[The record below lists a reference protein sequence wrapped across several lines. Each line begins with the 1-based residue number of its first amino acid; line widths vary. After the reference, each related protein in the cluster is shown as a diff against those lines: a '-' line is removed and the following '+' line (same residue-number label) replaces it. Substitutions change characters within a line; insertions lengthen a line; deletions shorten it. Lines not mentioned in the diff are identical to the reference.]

1 MPQRNTIL
9 FFAISA
15 LIIISWF
22 GLSTLLYRGS
32 KPPQQEQPAVADAGP
47 TAREEP
53 PKEKEKEKEPPA
65 EREAEKP
72 PEPARPAE
80 LAKVPEAEQE
90 GAEETITLGDPKAD
104 FLTALLDS
112 KGAGV
117 LSVTLR
123 DFQAADKDGKPMW
136 EEPGHK
142 KKRLELVQEEANQD
156 FGSFLL
162 YDADAKKD
170 DRPYARLGKKHWH
183 LDKSKTERDD
193 AGTVRKAVFY
203 TQIDGV
209 RITKTYIL
217 KPGDYHL
224 GLDIGMEN
232 TSGKDLSFRYHLTGP
247 HGLPIEGEWYTTPYN
262 LRNAVIVTVDDQ
274 GRAYRSLQMLR
285 TIGFKGGGE
294 EVPGSKDNK
303 AIQCGGVTV
312 QYFSSLAVVRED
324 DLQKKFLLR
333 ARPTIETAVL
343 RGKVWSH
350 SPDRR
355 SLEVVTA
362 DNVKF
367 PVLMPEDVQI
377 NPADPRLPGDQAGPA
392 TPPQD
397 GDEVSIVY
405 RTDEHD
411 HMVARQVWTGV
422 HADRLLFDDITVHLV
437 SDAIDLKAGAE
448 PVTHHYLLYNGP
460 VKVALLSYMD
470 ADQRPEQKL
479 VDHYLDDLHL
489 RTVTDYQS
497 PGWVGDLSGSI
508 GWTWV
513 LIHTTNIMH
522 YLLWVLHSL
531 LSWIPGSKGLSILLL
546 TVLVRG
552 LMFPLSR
559 RQALTSVK
567 MQALAPEIKKLQEKY
582 KDDKQALGMAQMELY
597 RKHGVNPVGSCWT
610 IFLQMPIFL
619 GLYYAL
625 QESIRFRL
633 APFLWIS
640 SLSAPDM
647 LIYWTRSIPVISSP
661 SNYGAGGLLGFFYLG
676 PYFNLLPVIV
686 AGFMLVQQK
695 MMTPPPTDE
704 QQETQQKMMKFM
716 TVFFALMFYK
726 LAAGLCL
733 YFITSSLW
741 GFTERKLLPKRK
753 IDPSAP
759 PPPSRKPGLLQK
771 AFDRV
776 YDLARQRTDTPG
788 VITAPAADKS
798 AVQTAPPPAPQ
809 SLVGS
814 GKRKK
819 NKRKDRNRRRD
830 EAAGG
835 NGPAA
840 GSASVQAD
848 GGPRGVG
855 GWLADTR
862 RNVHAWWQRVLRD
875 AKKK

>member
-9 FFAISA
+9 FFVLSA
-15 LIIISWF
+15 LIIASWL
-22 GLSTLLYRGS
+22 GLTYLLTKGN
-32 KPPQQEQPAVADAGP
+32 KPPQEEQPPAVVDARQS
-47 TAREEP
+47 AREEEP
-53 PKEKEKEKEPPA
+53 PKEKEKEKAKEKEPPA
-65 EREAEKP
+65 EQHAEKP
-72 PEPARPAE
+72 PEPPEPAK
-80 LAKVPEAEQE
+80 LPEAEQE
-90 GAEETITLGDPKAD
+90 GEAETVTLGDPDAD

-112 KGAGV
+112 RGAGV
-117 LSVTLR
+117 RSISLR

-136 EEPGHK
+136 EPGHK
-142 KKRLELVQEEANQD
+142 KKRLELVQEEANRD
-156 FGSFLL
+156 VGSFLL
-162 YDADAKKD
+162 YDADAGND
-170 DRPYARLGKKHWH
+170 ERPYARLGKKLWH
-183 LDKSKTERDD
+183 LDKSKTKRDND
-193 AGTVRKAVFY
+193 GTVRKAVFY
-203 TQIDGV
+203 TQVAGV
-209 RITKTYIL
+209 RITKSYSLTR
-217 KPGDYHL
+217 GDYHL
-224 GLDIGMEN
+224 GLDIALEN
-232 TSGKDLSFRYHLTGP
+232 TTGKDLHFRYHLTGP
-247 HGLPIEGEWYTTPYN
+247 HGLPIEGEWYTTI
-262 LRNAVIVTVDDQ
+262 LRNAVVGTLDDQ
-274 GRAYRSLQMLR
+274 GKAYRSLQMLR

-303 AIQCGGVTV
+303 AIQYGGDTV
-312 QYFSSLAVVRED
+312 QYFSSLAVVAEQD
-324 DLQKKFLLR
+324 VPKKFLLR
-333 ARPTIETAVL
+333 ARPTIVTAVL
-343 RGKVWSH
+343 RGKVWSV
-350 SPDRR
+350 SRDGK
-355 SLEVVTA
+355 SLEVVTQ

-367 PVLMPEDVQI
+367 TVLLPDDAQI
-377 NPADPRLPGDQAGPA
+377 NPPDPRLPGDQGGPA
-392 TPPQD
+392 DARPQA

-411 HMVARQVWTGV
+411 HMVARQVWTGSA
-422 HADRLLFDDITVHLV
+422 ADRLLFDDITVHLV
-437 SDAIDLKAGAE
+437 SDAIDLKAGE
-448 PVTHHYLLYNGP
+448 PPVTHHYLLYNGP

-470 ADQRPEQKL
+470 GDQRPDLKL
-479 VDHYLDDLHL
+479 VDRYLDGLHL

-497 PGWVGDLSGSI
+497 PGWVGDVSGSI
-508 GWTWV
+508 GWTWLLVQCTNVMHFV
-513 LIHTTNIMH
+513 LW
-522 YLLWVLHSL
+522 LLHNLLH
-531 LSWIPGSKGLSILLL
+531 WIPGSQGVSILLL

-552 LMFPLSR
+552 MMFPLSR

-647 LIYWTRSIPVISSP
+647 LIYWTRHIPIISDP
-661 SNYGAGGLLGFFYLG
+661 SGYGAGGLFGMFYLG

-695 MMTPPPTDE
+695 MLTPPPTDE

-716 TVFFALMFYK
+716 TIFFALMFYK

-753 IDPSAP
+753 IGTPGTP
-759 PPPSRKPGLLQK
+759 PPPSRPGLFQK
-771 AFDRV
+771 AFDRL
-776 YDLARQRTDTPG
+776 YDLARQRHETAG
-788 VITAPAADKS
+788 VITAPAADRS
-798 AVQTAPPPAPQ
+798 AVQAAPPAPQ

-819 NKRKDRNRRRD
+819 KRKDRNRRRD

-835 NGPAA
+835 NGPAPGA
-840 GSASVQAD
+840 ASLQTD
-848 GGPRGVG
+848 GGSRGVG

-862 RNVHAWWQRVLRD
+862 RNVHAWWQRVLRE